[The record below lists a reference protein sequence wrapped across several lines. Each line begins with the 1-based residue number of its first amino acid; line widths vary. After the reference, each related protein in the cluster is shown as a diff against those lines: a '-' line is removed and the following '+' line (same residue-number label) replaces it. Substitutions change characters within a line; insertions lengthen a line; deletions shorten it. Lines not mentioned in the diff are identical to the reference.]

1 VVLDGVV
8 CWAPRLGIV
17 HSKRCCGTVRTISVT
32 VAVVALQQQCG
43 SAGSSTNFCGAN
55 ERFPAAVPE
64 TDDEL

>member
-17 HSKRCCGTVRTISVT
+17 HFQTLLRYCTYNFRNGRRCRPT
-32 VAVVALQQQCG
+32 AVWFRWIIDV
-43 SAGSSTNFCGAN
+43 CGAN